1 MKKND
6 SNYNIIYDKDD
17 EVLSVE
23 LKRAKSVDSDISG
36 NAVID
41 YDKNRNIVRINLYN
55 FSFNNFKE
63 KMHALRDFSKISCGN
78 FSVK

>member
-6 SNYNIIYDKDD
+6 SNYNIIYDRDD

-23 LKRAKSVDSDISG
+23 LKKAKSVDSDING

-41 YDKNRNIVRINLYN
+41 YDKNGGIIRINLYN

-63 KMHALRDFSKISCGN
+63 KMHILKEFSRVSCGDFSIK
-78 FSVK
+78 